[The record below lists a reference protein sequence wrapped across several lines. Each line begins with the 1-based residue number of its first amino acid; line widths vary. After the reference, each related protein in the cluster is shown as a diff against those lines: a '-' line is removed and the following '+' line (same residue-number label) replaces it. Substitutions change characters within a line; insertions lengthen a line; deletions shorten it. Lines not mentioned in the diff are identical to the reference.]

1 MFVDDEGADVT
12 IDVRVTIIVLP
23 LSTELNVVNSADREA
38 VPDDV
43 VEVWV
48 MVDPPAAEGPSSNA
62 SDVSDSEEEID
73 DDGDSD
79 VDEDDDVV
87 EGAWDERPNDSDV
100 GDSEELVT
108 RSDSED
114 GLNTKSELVLD
125 GSDVDSSLVKSVKA
139 ELVEKLDVEGVLKT
153 SDSDASGEREVWA
166 NPPEEIPCKNVVS
179 PLLVLKFVDSALRST
194 FLSSSCLFEIGR
206 PLGEPLPYTRHNT
219 KYKHSDVD
227 TTVATTLIYICTLGI
242 AGNSVANEWSE
253 VRVAVPEDLSK

>member
-139 ELVEKLDVEGVLKT
+139 ELVEKLDVEGVL
-153 SDSDASGEREVWA
+153 
-166 NPPEEIPCKNVVS
+166 
-179 PLLVLKFVDSALRST
+179 
-194 FLSSSCLFEIGR
+194 
-206 PLGEPLPYTRHNT
+206 
-219 KYKHSDVD
+219 
-227 TTVATTLIYICTLGI
+227 
-242 AGNSVANEWSE
+242 
-253 VRVAVPEDLSK
+253 

>member
-1 MFVDDEGADVT
+1 MDDEGADVT
-12 IDVRVTIIVLP
+12 IDVWVTIIVLP

-38 VPDDV
+38 VPDDL

-48 MVDPPAAEGPSSNA
+48 MVDPPAAEGPSDDA
-62 SDVSDSEEEID
+62 SDVSDSEEVVE

-87 EGAWDERPNDSDV
+87 EGTCDERPNDSDV
-100 GDSEELVT
+100 GDSEELVA
-108 RSDSED
+108 RSDSE
-114 GLNTKSELVLD
+114 GVLNTKSELVL
-125 GSDVDSSLVKSVKA
+125 GSNVDSSLVKSLKA
-139 ELVEKLDVEGVLKT
+139 ELAKKSDVEGVLKI

-179 PLLVLKFVDSALRST
+179 PPLVLKFVDSALRST
-194 FLSSSCLFEIGR
+194 FLSSFCLFEKGR
-206 PLGEPLPYTRHNT
+206 PLGEPPPYTRHNT

-227 TTVATTLIYICTLGI
+227 TTVATTLIYICALGI

-253 VRVAVPEDLSK
+253 VGVAVPEDLCE